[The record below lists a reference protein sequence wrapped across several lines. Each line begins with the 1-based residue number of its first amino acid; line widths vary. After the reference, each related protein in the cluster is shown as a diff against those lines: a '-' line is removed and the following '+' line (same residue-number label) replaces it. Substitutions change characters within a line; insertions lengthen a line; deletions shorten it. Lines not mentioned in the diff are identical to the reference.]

1 MSKFKEILNFKSKTL
16 EERKLISKKLIKEN
30 NLKIPVLMCS
40 FTNSFKLKK
49 INYLIPKKYKM
60 HNILFL
66 LKSQNEINQNSQD
79 SFYIYANEKIIRYD
93 IKIEEIY
100 SRHKDNDGF
109 LYLQIHSMPTFG
121 N

>member
-1 MSKFKEILNFKSKTL
+1 MSKFKEILNFKSKPL
-16 EERKLISKKLIKEN
+16 SERKKISQKLLLEN
-30 NLKIPVLMCS
+30 KTKIPVLLCD
-40 FTNSFKLKK
+40 FTNEFKLNK
-49 INYLIPKKYKM
+49 INFLIPKKYKM

-66 LKSQNEINQNSQD
+66 LRNNKEKNHQN

-100 SRHKDNDGF
+100 LRYKDDDGF

-121 N
+121 Q